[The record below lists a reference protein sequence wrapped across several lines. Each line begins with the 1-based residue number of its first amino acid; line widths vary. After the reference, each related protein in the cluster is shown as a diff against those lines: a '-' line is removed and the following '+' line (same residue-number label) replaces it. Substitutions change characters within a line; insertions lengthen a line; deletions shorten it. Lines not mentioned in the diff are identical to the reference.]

1 MNLGLPKSGTT
12 TLGQALTAAGLRVA
26 DWKLRAGQS
35 DRRGYVGKLMYDG
48 WFGAGDP
55 WQHLGDF
62 DAVAEASV
70 LRWELNHWPQMDWG
84 LIAALRDRHPGIRFV
99 LTRRPSYAIADSMAR
114 WSNLARRRLPPAAV
128 PGLPPGHGD
137 SAADL
142 VRWID
147 GHHAFCRQVFAGA
160 EDFLD
165 LPMDA
170 PDARD
175 RLAGFLGIDLP
186 WWGVANANT
195 RHPAAAE

>member
-1 MNLGLPKSGTT
+1 
-12 TLGQALTAAGLRVA
+12 
-26 DWKLRAGQS
+26 
-35 DRRGYVGKLMYDG
+35 
-48 WFGAGDP
+48 
-55 WQHLGDF
+55 
-62 DAVAEASV
+62 
-70 LRWELNHWPQMDWG
+70 
-84 LIAALRDRHPGIRFV
+84 
-99 LTRRPSYAIADSMAR
+99 
-114 WSNLARRRLPPAAV
+114 
-128 PGLPPGHGD
+128 
-137 SAADL
+137 DL